1 MARRDV
7 AARGGDGQLLSRRD
21 RLRRNRASF
30 DRGAVRRG
38 DGSGKGDRPAGRRD
52 DVAAVAV
59 VVKPGARTGGRASD
73 QRAAG
78 TEVEVVAGVEVGDGD
93 IGRGVE
99 RRSEERRV
107 GKECVIKCTL
117 RGVPTPSKKK

>member
-1 MARRDV
+1 MRISEWSSDV
-7 AARGGDGQLLSRRD
+7 CSSDLGGDGQLLSRRD

-78 TEVEVVAGVEVGDGD
+78 TEVEVVAGVEVGED
-93 IGRGVE
+93 RKSV
-99 RRSEERRV
+99 V
-107 GKECVIKCTL
+107 
-117 RGVPTPSKKK
+117 

>member
-1 MARRDV
+1 MWLFFLMIRRPPRSTRTDTLFPY
-7 AARGGDGQLLSRRD
+7 ATLFRS
-21 RLRRNRASF
+21 
-30 DRGAVRRG
+30 G

-99 RRSEERRV
+99 RRVVSGGHRASRADRT
-107 GKECVIKCTL
+107 G
-117 RGVPTPSKKK
+117 RGG